1 MWNVKLF
8 HTWEGDFIGIQGKRG
23 RKKEREGGKNKCFFL
38 ILNTRMVSYTTSVK
52 SYNKPAR

>member
-8 HTWEGDFIGIQGKRG
+8 LTWEGDFIGIQGRRG
-23 RKKEREGGKNKCFFL
+23 RKKGREERINFFL
-38 ILNTRMVSYTTSVK
+38 ILNTRMLSYTTSVK